1 MAADPRIVLSEGN
14 GTARSVNPGGSK
26 LLFPAD
32 APHPDAALQFIN
44 FVLQPVV
51 MAGITNQVR

>member
-1 MAADPRIVLSEGN
+1 
-14 GTARSVNPGGSK
+14 VNPGGSK